1 MRSLTTLL
9 SPLLL
14 LLLAAQAKAFDLK
27 GVAIGD
33 PWESTTIQK
42 KLRIKLRAGE
52 LGPRWCLRPLLAAL
66 RASHPSRELL
76 ERH

>member
-33 PWESTTIQK
+33 PWEPTTIQK

-52 LGPRWCLRPLLAAL
+52 WGSQMVRYRSPACFSQHCP
-66 RASHPSRELL
+66 
-76 ERH
+76 

>member
-52 LGPRWCLRPLLAAL
+52 WGPRWCATGHLP
-66 RASHPSRELL
+66 ASRNTVRELL
-76 ERH
+76 LK